1 MDFSLDS
8 GWGSLF
14 GDEDSGRDD
23 SSISWL
29 TSDTPQWNES
39 ESPQNFERID
49 VTREYGPEASGYTA
63 YKDSATNKVLVVS
76 PTGEYFYGDANTTPQ
91 KIWDDKQLQSASPGF
106 GTLLS
111 NAAKSFLAGKDG
123 KPNVAGILGLT
134 AFLKSSTG
142 KNLLGGGSSTNRP
155 VGYQGSI
162 PEYTAVR
169 EQVQT
174 PFDPNRRPGSG
185 GQRYF
190 SDTTYVKPSDTTALE
205 AAKAAARQQA
215 AGLSALNVSN
225 PANEPITRRA
235 GGGLL
240 NLAKGRYL
248 NGATDGMADEV
259 PANIDGEQPAKL
271 SHGEFV
277 IPADVVSHLGNGNS
291 EAGAERLYSMMDKIR
306 QARTGTT
313 KQGKQINPKK
323 YLPA

>member
-1 MDFSLDS
+1 MDFDS
-8 GWGSLF
+8 SSSWSSWF
-14 GDEDSGRDD
+14 GDEDDD
-23 SSISWL
+23 VPFFTKTIPIEQELEWA
-29 TSDTPQWNES
+29 PIKW
-39 ESPQNFERID
+39 ERVD
-49 VTREYGPEASGYTA
+49 VTAEYGPEASGYDVF
-63 YKDSATNKVLVVS
+63 KDPNSNQIMVVS
-76 PTGEYFYGDANTTPQ
+76 PDGKVSVGEGNDSSQRNV
-91 KIWDDKQLQSASPGF
+91 IWDPNQIKAASP
-106 GTLLS
+106 TLGDLLNS
-111 NAAKSFLAGKDG
+111 TARSFLAGKDG

-134 AFLKSSTG
+134 AFLNSSTG